1 MLHLLRILDIKHW
14 RDGEVVWE
22 ASDLPNTLHRT
33 GELYALRGL
42 FATASQDAV
51 PFYYVGMDNRTDIA
65 VNDTITSLS
74 GEPTVNGYQ
83 RQAVSAASG
92 FTVTLNES
100 SGHYEAVSG
109 VLTFTASGGTWGP
122 VLNLFLA
129 TSNGNSGLLI
139 SSVQMDGT
147 HYVSNG
153 ESLTVRLGVRLW
165 DSSLV

>member
-65 VNDTITSLS
+65 VNDTIMQL
-74 GEPTVNGYQ
+74 
-83 RQAVSAASG
+83 VSPAMPFGGVGASG
-92 FTVTLNES
+92 IGS
-100 SGHYEAVSG
+100 YHGHYGFE
-109 VLTFTASGGTWGP
+109 TFSHLKP
-122 VLNLFLA
+122 VLFKSVWGELPLRYPPYREFQQLIARFLCKKA
-129 TSNGNSGLLI
+129 LK
-139 SSVQMDGT
+139 
-147 HYVSNG
+147 
-153 ESLTVRLGVRLW
+153 
-165 DSSLV
+165 